1 MNIRKMFLTVAVI
14 CSCVLCAGCKN
25 QNEGQADDD
34 TQTIQNQDDN
44 KQTDNT
50 RIYEENGVRY
60 CEESGARQK
69 ITYPLFKV
77 TDMEWEQAG
86 TYNMQYRTLEQ
97 DVRSGDTS
105 YLSLQEFA
113 WPKLYDESIV
123 ETIEYNIYNAR
134 IELAAND
141 VQLKDR
147 MSQKDIKIGSVSI
160 DSAKQNTL
168 NMIIYMEFPATT
180 ESWYMNKQ
188 SPEVRNQ
195 RLSDILNSA
204 IIEAEVSYTDG
215 IQKTDYYKI
224 EADGTTKYNLYK
236 CEGN

>member
-1 MNIRKMFLTVAVI
+1 MNIRKMFLTGAVI

-25 QNEGQADDD
+25 QNEGQTDDD
-34 TQTIQNQDDN
+34 TQTIQNQADN
-44 KQTDNT
+44 KQTDNM

-60 CEESGARQK
+60 CEESGVRQK

-77 TDMEWEQAG
+77 SDMEWEQAG
-86 TYNMQYRTLEQ
+86 TYNMQYHTSEQ
-97 DVRSGDTS
+97 DVRSGDSS
-105 YLSLQEFA
+105 YLSLQESS
-113 WPKLYDESIV
+113 WPKLYDEEAV
-123 ETIEYNIYNAR
+123 ETIQYTAYNAR
-134 IELAAND
+134 VQFVTND
-141 VQLKDR
+141 VQLKDC
-147 MSQKDIKIGSVSI
+147 MSQKDIRIESVSI
-160 DSAKQNTL
+160 DSAKQDTL

-204 IIEAEVSYTDG
+204 IIEADVSYTDG
-215 IQKTDYYKI
+215 MHKTDYYKI
-224 EADGTTKYNLYK
+224 ETEGTTRYNLYK

>member
-1 MNIRKMFLTVAVI
+1 MNVRKMLLMGAVI
-14 CSCVLCAGCKN
+14 CGCVLCAGCKN
-25 QNEGQADDD
+25 GSEGQNSND
-34 TQTIQNQDDN
+34 TQTQADN
-44 KQTDNT
+44 NAQTDDM

-60 CEESGARQK
+60 CEESGVRQK
-69 ITYPLFKV
+69 ITYTLFKV

-86 TYNMQYRTLEQ
+86 TYNMQYHTYEQ

-105 YLSLQEFA
+105 YLSLQESA
-113 WPKLYDESIV
+113 WPKMYDENIV

-134 IELAAND
+134 AQFVTND
-141 VQLKDR
+141 VQLKDC
-147 MSQKDIKIGSVSI
+147 MSQKDVRIESVSI
-160 DSAKQNTL
+160 NAAKQDTL
-168 NMIIYMEFPATT
+168 NMIVYMEFPATT

-215 IQKTDYYKI
+215 THKTDYYKI
-224 EADGTTKYNLYK
+224 ETDGTTRYNLYK